1 MKYLLTLLLIFAM
14 SCSQDFSKPR
24 YRKPIQVGHG
34 WKRKSI
40 PIFKQ
45 GTFRDPNVK
54 KEARQK
60 LIKPPKINFD
70 QW

>member
-1 MKYLLTLLLIFAM
+1 MKYLLTFLLIFAV

-24 YRKPIQVGHG
+24 YRRKIQTGPG
-34 WKRKSI
+34 WHRRNV
-40 PIFKQ
+40 PIFNQ
-45 GTFRDPNVK
+45 GTFRNPTVK

-60 LIKPPKINFD
+60 LIKPPKISFD